1 MSSFEYMVNYLYG
14 FTHIKDNSQR
24 VNINLVEVELLKG
37 YTITEGRKVT
47 NV

>member
-1 MSSFEYMVNYLYG
+1 MSSFEYMVGYLYG
-14 FTHIKDNSQR
+14 FTNIKDNSQR
-24 VNINLVEVELLKG
+24 VNINLVEGELLKG